1 MTELEKIYEE
11 THPKIFA
18 FFLARTMNYTLSED
32 LTQDVFYAA
41 LKGVKTF
48 RGRASVQTWLFA
60 IARNLLKKHYRSKKY
75 GRNLV
80 NKLSNDI
87 QEKTVS
93 SEELYLSKEMN
104 WAFIEQVSKLDALP
118 AEIVTLRVYGELSFK
133 EIGDLIRKSENYV
146 RVNFHRTKLKLQK
159 EMRSNDE

>member
-1 MTELEKIYEE
+1 M
-11 THPKIFA
+11 
-18 FFLARTMNYTLSED
+18 
-32 LTQDVFYAA
+32 
-41 LKGVKTF
+41 
-48 RGRASVQTWLFA
+48 
-60 IARNLLKKHYRSKKY
+60 
-75 GRNLV
+75 

>member
-1 MTELEKIYEE
+1 
-11 THPKIFA
+11 
-18 FFLARTMNYTLSED
+18 MNYTLSED

-75 GRNLV
+75 ARNLV